1 MPKLP
6 PGVFKRETNNG
17 KTRYAVRVY
26 DSNATGNQRWVGT
39 YDTLREA
46 SRAKQ
51 DAMRQPKL
59 SGALTVREWS
69 VQWLEE
75 CPRCEGTMRAYVYA
89 TKPLVDRFGGR
100 QIRSIT
106 EADGNSF
113 MVSSPKNAG
122 DVARV
127 MFSDARRL
135 GLIDRN
141 PFEGHRRALP
151 SMRRPTLPVRA
162 ELGALI
168 RASVAV
174 HGPVYGRHFG
184 AMIEVAAWTALRP
197 GELFALCMQQVDL
210 ERNTINVDRQLLRSG
225 CLAPPKQRRHSQ
237 IGLAPRA
244 RRALL
249 AHAPADACQN
259 VFQTLARTPFSQS
272 KLHYYWHPV
281 RVAAGLPNLHFRD
294 LRHFCATQLVEA
306 GVLPCDVA
314 IQLGHCDNGELVMKH
329 YLNPNEE
336 RARRHILAVFR
347 DLDDDEPP
355 APCGEPRGTPR
366 PPAPGTSSAHV

>member
-6 PGVFKRETNNG
+6 PGVFKRKTKNG

-26 DSNATGNQRWVGT
+26 DPNAKGNQRWVGT
-39 YDTLREA
+39 YDTVQEA

-51 DAMRQPKL
+51 DAMHQPKL
-59 SGALTVREWS
+59 SGALTVQEWS
-69 VQWLEE
+69 VRWLEE
-75 CPRCEGTMRAYVYA
+75 CPRCEGTTRAYVYA
-89 TKPLVDRFGGR
+89 TKPVVDRFGGR

-106 EADGNSF
+106 EAEGNNF
-113 MVSSPKNAG
+113 MVSSPKHAG

-141 PFEGHRRALP
+141 PFDGHRRALP

-162 ELGALI
+162 ELDALI
-168 RASVAV
+168 RASAAV

-197 GELFALCMQQVDL
+197 GELFALCMEQVDL

-225 CLAPPKQRRHSQ
+225 RLAPPKPRRHSQ

-249 AHAPADACQN
+249 EHAPADTSQH
-259 VFQTLARTPFSQS
+259 VFWTVERTPFGQS
-272 KLHYYWHPV
+272 KLHYYWNPV

-347 DLDDDEPP
+347 DLDDD
-355 APCGEPRGTPR
+355 APDALCREPRRTPH
-366 PPAPGTSSAHV
+366 PPTSSATSAHL